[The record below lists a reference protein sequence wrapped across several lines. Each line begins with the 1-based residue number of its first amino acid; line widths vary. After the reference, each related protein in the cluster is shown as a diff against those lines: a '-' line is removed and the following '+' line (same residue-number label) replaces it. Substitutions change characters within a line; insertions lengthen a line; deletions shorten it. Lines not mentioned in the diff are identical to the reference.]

1 MFGRRAPAQAGTA
14 DAGLPT
20 MTGKTVVRGT
30 DVQSRDAPGV
40 PDNPLL
46 GAAGKAVAEAATAGP
61 GDPEAVSRSRR
72 ANPLPGVSEGG
83 NGSAGRVVDP
93 EGHSGRESVEGAAI
107 STSPDESNGA
117 GSNRPASVA
126 VSRSSGRQGRR
137 GHIGPDETF
146 IAALDLGTNNCRLL
160 IAKVEADGFRVV
172 DAFSRIVRL
181 GEGLA
186 ATGRL
191 GDAAMQRT
199 IDALRICAGKLRR
212 WRVGHIRCVATE
224 ACRRALNCEAFLK
237 RVRRETGLQIETISA
252 EEEAGLA
259 LAGCAPL
266 LDAGQPHAIVF
277 DIGGGSTELSWLSI
291 SEDRPPALLDWMSLP
306 VGVVTLTERHGGDR
320 IGLERYDDMVSEVQA
335 WFADFDSTHQ
345 ISTAVRDGRVQMLGT
360 SGTVTTLAGI
370 HMDLPRYNRAVVDGA
385 TVTFP
390 ALRDISQEL
399 AELDFEARAAYPCIG
414 RERAD
419 LVVSG
424 CAILEAI
431 RRTWPVDRLRVA
443 DRGLREGILLGLCR
457 MLADPAVVGDSG
469 LPAPSPR
476 TPVVRHH
483 TVGNAAGAEDDN
495 PVGDGETA
503 PSPKRR
509 RRRRGRRGRRVNG
522 GSAVQAGPAS
532 DRG

>member
-1 MFGRRAPAQAGTA
+1 MSTAPDASKGAGANRLVDT
-14 DAGLPT
+14 
-20 MTGKTVVRGT
+20 
-30 DVQSRDAPGV
+30 
-40 PDNPLL
+40 
-46 GAAGKAVAEAATAGP
+46 AVA
-61 GDPEAVSRSRR
+61 
-72 ANPLPGVSEGG
+72 
-83 NGSAGRVVDP
+83 
-93 EGHSGRESVEGAAI
+93 
-107 STSPDESNGA
+107 
-117 GSNRPASVA
+117 RPF
-126 VSRSSGRQGRR
+126 GRQGRR
-137 GHIGPDETF
+137 GQIGPDETF

-160 IAKVEADGFRVV
+160 IAKVEPDGFRVV

-212 WRVGHIRCVATE
+212 WRVAHIRCVATE
-224 ACRRALNCEAFLK
+224 ACRRALNCETFLK

-266 LDAGQPHAIVF
+266 LDAGRPHAIVF

-291 SEDRPPALLDWMSLP
+291 SEDQPPALLDWMSLP

-335 WFADFDSTHQ
+335 WFADFDAAHQ
-345 ISTAVRDGRVQMLGT
+345 ISAAVRDGRVQMLGT

-385 TVTFP
+385 TVMFP

-457 MLADPAVVGDSG
+457 LLADPANIAGGG
-469 LPAPSPR
+469 LPAASPR
-476 TPVVRHH
+476 SPIVRDHSP
-483 TVGNAAGAEDDN
+483 GNGAGTSDDKTT
-495 PVGDGETA
+495 GDGE
-503 PSPKRR
+503 SPTTPKRRR
-509 RRRRGRRGRRVNG
+509 RRRRGRRGRRGTG
-522 GSAVQAGPAS
+522 GSAIQAGPAS